1 MFGEIFN
8 LFLYQPLFNILI
20 FLYAYFPG
28 RDFGIAVILLTL
40 LVKFIF
46 YPLGNLAIK
55 SQKSL
60 TRIQPKLEEIKKK
73 YKDNKEKLVEETLN
87 LYKREK
93 INPFA
98 GIIPLLI
105 QLPILIALYQLFLRG
120 FNSDQFFL
128 LYSFVPYPGQID
140 TFFLNLFDLSSPNL
154 YLAILAG
161 VAQFWQAKMMIT
173 SVNKKNGLKK
183 FSFQEIFQKQTLY
196 FLPLFTVLIL
206 SKIPSV
212 IGLYWLTMSLFT
224 IIQQYLIINKRQKNP
239 KLQT

>member
-20 FLYAYFPG
+20 FLYEYFPG

-40 LVKFIF
+40 LIKFIF

-55 SQKSL
+55 SQQSL

-98 GIIPLLI
+98 GIVPLLI

-120 FNSDQFFL
+120 FNSDQSFL
-128 LYSFVPYPGQID
+128 LYSFIPYPGQID

-173 SVNKKNGLKK
+173 SVNKKNDLKK